1 MLVSPQGY
9 EAGRGNESAP
19 LVNKQNNASGWAISS
34 NRSCCRGD
42 WFAVMSGDQ
51 RAGFLTEDVYPS
63 AITSP
68 LKTTYCMK
76 CLFEK
81 KIKKHFHT
89 FPSLPIFTARFTTRH
104 VRFPPWHVI
113 HTRAF
118 IFFSSTL
125 RGALD
130 SLSTFSPLSTASCSL
145 LVSPGPRH
153 YRTAARRGS
162 HEPPPARRWP
172 GSTRLSLPLWAG
184 HLGGEE
190 GRKVKKDRERENEW
204 EVKVLRGGW
213 RKQEGKKGEKI
224 WGEKEVRD
232 KERAGKMKAR

>member
-34 NRSCCRGD
+34 NRSCCRGG

-51 RAGFLTEDVYPS
+51 RAGFLT

-81 KIKKHFHT
+81 KKHFHT

-118 IFFSSTL
+118 IFFFFHTARCTWQFIDFQPFIDCFVLTSRISWP
-125 RGALD
+125 A
-130 SLSTFSPLSTASCSL
+130 PL
-145 LVSPGPRH
+145 
-153 YRTAARRGS
+153 
-162 HEPPPARRWP
+162 
-172 GSTRLSLPLWAG
+172 
-184 HLGGEE
+184 
-190 GRKVKKDRERENEW
+190 
-204 EVKVLRGGW
+204 
-213 RKQEGKKGEKI
+213 
-224 WGEKEVRD
+224 
-232 KERAGKMKAR
+232 

>member
-81 KIKKHFHT
+81 KKKTLSHISVSTYIYCKVHHT
-89 FPSLPIFTARFTTRH
+89 TCQI
-104 VRFPPWHVI
+104 
-113 HTRAF
+113 
-118 IFFSSTL
+118 STL
-125 RGALD
+125 ACDSHTSVYFFFLPHCAVHLTVYRLSALYR
-130 SLSTFSPLSTASCSL
+130 LLRAHFSYLLARAIIGLQLGEDPMSL
-145 LVSPGPRH
+145 LQHGADLVPHGCLCLC
-153 YRTAARRGS
+153 G
-162 HEPPPARRWP
+162 
-172 GSTRLSLPLWAG
+172 
-184 HLGGEE
+184 LGIWE
-190 GRKVKKDRERENEW
+190 GRK
-204 EVKVLRGGW
+204 
-213 RKQEGKKGEKI
+213 EGK
-224 WGEKEVRD
+224 
-232 KERAGKMKAR
+232 

>member
-51 RAGFLTEDVYPS
+51 HAGFLTEDVYPS

-81 KIKKHFHT
+81 NKKTLSHISVSTYIYCKVHHTTCQISTLACDSHTSVYFFFFHT
-89 FPSLPIFTARFTTRH
+89 ARCT
-104 VRFPPWHVI
+104 WQ
-113 HTRAF
+113 F
-118 IFFSSTL
+118 IDFQPFIDCFVLTSRISWP
-125 RGALD
+125 A
-130 SLSTFSPLSTASCSL
+130 PL
-145 LVSPGPRH
+145 
-153 YRTAARRGS
+153 
-162 HEPPPARRWP
+162 
-172 GSTRLSLPLWAG
+172 
-184 HLGGEE
+184 
-190 GRKVKKDRERENEW
+190 
-204 EVKVLRGGW
+204 
-213 RKQEGKKGEKI
+213 
-224 WGEKEVRD
+224 
-232 KERAGKMKAR
+232 

>member
-81 KIKKHFHT
+81 KKNTFTHFRLYLYLLQGSPHDMSDFHPGMWFT
-89 FPSLPIFTARFTTRH
+89 HERLFFFLPHCAVHLTVYRLSALYRLLRAHFSYLLARAIIGLQLGED
-104 VRFPPWHVI
+104 PM
-113 HTRAF
+113 
-118 IFFSSTL
+118 
-125 RGALD
+125 
-130 SLSTFSPLSTASCSL
+130 SL
-145 LVSPGPRH
+145 LQHGADLVPHGCLCLC
-153 YRTAARRGS
+153 G
-162 HEPPPARRWP
+162 
-172 GSTRLSLPLWAG
+172 
-184 HLGGEE
+184 LGIWE
-190 GRKVKKDRERENEW
+190 GRK
-204 EVKVLRGGW
+204 
-213 RKQEGKKGEKI
+213 EGK
-224 WGEKEVRD
+224 
-232 KERAGKMKAR
+232 